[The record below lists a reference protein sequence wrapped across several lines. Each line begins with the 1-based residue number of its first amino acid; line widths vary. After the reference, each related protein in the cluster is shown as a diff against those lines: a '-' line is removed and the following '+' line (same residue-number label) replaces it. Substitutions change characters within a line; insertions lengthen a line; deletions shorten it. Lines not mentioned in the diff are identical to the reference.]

1 MPVDQFAPGAPR
13 AFVVGVEQIDCD
25 NRPRCDLLVV
35 AEGPD
40 LVVDDVQ
47 NRIGT
52 IGVFVEGVALDEFRH
67 LAGAHVDLGG
77 VLHDQISTVVRRSAD
92 ASSNDTTIANDP
104 TEYRRMRVHLTPFR
118 PGTELLD
125 EPTETV
131 IRKSPAG
138 A

>member
-1 MPVDQFAPGAPR
+1 
-13 AFVVGVEQIDCD
+13 
-25 NRPRCDLLVV
+25 LV

-52 IGVFVEGVALDEFRH
+52 ICVFVEGVALDEFRH

-77 VLHDQISTVVRRSAD
+77 VLHDQVSLVLVRCAH
-92 ASSNDTTIANDP
+92 ATSNDTTIANDP

-118 PGTELLD
+118 PGSELLD
-125 EPTETV
+125 EPAETL
-131 IRKSPAG
+131 IGKPPAG